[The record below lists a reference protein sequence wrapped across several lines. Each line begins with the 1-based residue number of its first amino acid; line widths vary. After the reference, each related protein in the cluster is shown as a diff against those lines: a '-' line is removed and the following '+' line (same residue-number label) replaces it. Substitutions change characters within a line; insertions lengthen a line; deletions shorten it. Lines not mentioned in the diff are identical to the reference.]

1 MKTFLKTAILTFVA
15 ILAMSSCK
23 TPANIAY
30 FQDAT
35 NKDTIFQAAMVQTLK
50 VSPGDKLMIV
60 VSSKDPQLAAL
71 FNLPIAGYRIGMN
84 QSTNSSQSTMSYTVD
99 PEGNID
105 FPVLGRMKV
114 SGMQRSDIAEMIKKR
129 LVDENQCKDAVVTV
143 EMDNLY
149 INVLGEVNRAGRYA
163 MTKDQLTVFDALGM
177 AGDLSIQGQREN
189 VMVIRIEN
197 GETHTYSMD
206 LTKLAD
212 VTKSPGFYLQQNDV
226 VYVEPN
232 PYRKRQTT
240 VNGNNALSTSFWI
253 SVASLLMTVSNV
265 VINATK

>member
-1 MKTFLKTAILTFVA
+1 MKKALRTAFLTIIAVLAI
-15 ILAMSSCK
+15 SSCK

-30 FQDAT
+30 FQDVA
-35 NKDTIFQAAMVQTLK
+35 NKDTVFQAAMVQTLK

-71 FNLPIAGYRIGMN
+71 FNLPIAGYRIGMT

-114 SGMQRSDIAEMIKKR
+114 SGMQRSDVAEMIKRR

-143 EMDNLY
+143 EMENLY

-163 MTKDQLTVFDALGM
+163 MTKDNLTIFDALGM

-189 VMVIRIEN
+189 VMVLRIEN
-197 GETHTYSMD
+197 GVTHTYPMN
-206 LTKLAD
+206 LTKLAE

-240 VNGNNALSTSFWI
+240 VNGNNALSTSFWV
-253 SVASLLMTVSNV
+253 SVASLLMSVSNV
-265 VINATK
+265 VINATR

>member
-1 MKTFLKTAILTFVA
+1 MKRTLRTVLLAIVA
-15 ILAMSSCK
+15 VIAISSCK
-23 TPANIAY
+23 TPTNIAY
-30 FQDAT
+30 FQDAA
-35 NKDTIFQAAMVQTLK
+35 NKDTIFQTAMVQTLK
-50 VSPGDKLMIV
+50 IMPGDKLMIV

-71 FNLPIAGYRIGMN
+71 FNLPIAGYRIGMT
-84 QSTNSSQSTMSYTVD
+84 QGTNNSQSTVSYTVD

-114 SGMQRSDIAEMIKKR
+114 SGMQRSDVAEMIKRR

-143 EMDNLY
+143 DMDNLY

-189 VMVIRIEN
+189 VMVLRIVN
-197 GETHTYSMD
+197 GETHAYSLD
-206 LTKLAD
+206 LTKLGE

-240 VNGNNALSTSFWI
+240 VNGNNSLSTSFWI
-253 SVASLLMTVSNV
+253 SVASLLMSVSNV